1 MFFSRTMFSIQT
13 KPLQNETVF
22 FHCTIIYCLSNTFLE
37 YWCSL
42 ILKSCT
48 QNIYVNVVF
57 TLKSCTWFVLKN
69 TWIEPKDIISFWK
82 PYISTEIKSFV
93 VGIHPPSRLL
103 TKLVDMCSF
112 HFILVTS
119 FFRILVI
126 FCLFTF
132 SKSTHFARQDRQDG
146 NIKNK
151 QTEHIVKE
159 IT

>member
-22 FHCTIIYCLSNTFLE
+22 FHCTIIYSLSNTFLE

-48 QNIYVNVVF
+48 QNVAF
-57 TLKSCTWFVLKN
+57 TLKSCTCFVLKN

-132 SKSTHFARQDRQDG
+132 LKYAFCKARQV
-146 NIKNK
+146 K
-151 QTEHIVKE
+151 QKFNVKK
-159 IT
+159 ITKPK